1 MEDAKPILS
10 VNNISK
16 NFGGVR
22 ALTDV
27 TFEVHKGECHAVVGE
42 NGAGK
47 TTLINILNGAYTS
60 NTGHFE
66 FDSVQYTRTTP
77 EIMLDNGLAVIHQE
91 LALVET
97 LSVMENIYLSSLGGK
112 NGFFTRKRSEL
123 AASASKILQTLGCPI
138 DPWAIVETLSTSKR
152 QLVEIAKA
160 LVFDPKLLVMD
171 EPTAALTHS
180 ETEHLFSIIRK
191 LKSRG
196 ISIIFISHR
205 LNEVFAISDKITALR
220 DGKYVG
226 TVNTVE
232 VRIPDVVKMMVGRE
246 IELYEKQT
254 AAESK
259 RKEILRIEGLTKKP
273 HFEGISFRCMTGE
286 VLCFSGLVGSGRS
299 ELMQTIFGFLKK
311 DSGKIFLN
319 GEQACFDSPPEAMKN
334 GIAFLPEDRKAA
346 AAISTMNVRE
356 NMSIAVLPTK
366 LSNFLL
372 VNRRKEKR
380 LVKKYIS
387 DLSIKT
393 DSMENRITTLS
404 GGNQQKVILA
414 RWLTMEGKILIVDEP
429 TQGVDVG
436 AKAEIHRILR
446 GLAKQGIAVIVVS
459 SDLPEVL
466 SLADRIIVMRSG
478 TIAGELDADD
488 ASEEA
493 VMALATVQAC

>member
-1 MEDAKPILS
+1 MEDTKPILS
-10 VNNISK
+10 VHNISK

-22 ALTDV
+22 ALSDV
-27 TFEVHKGECHAVVGE
+27 TFEVQRGECHAVVGE

-47 TTLINILNGAYTS
+47 TTLINILNGAYIS
-60 NTGHFE
+60 DTGYFE
-66 FDSVQYTRTTP
+66 FDSVRYTRTTP
-77 EIMLDNGLAVIHQE
+77 EKMLDSGLAVIHQE

-123 AASASKILQTLGCPI
+123 AASASEILDSLGCPI
-138 DPWAIVETLSTSKR
+138 DPWANVETLSTSKR

-160 LVFDPKLLVMD
+160 LVFEPKLLVMD

-191 LKSRG
+191 LKTRG

-205 LNEVFAISDKITALR
+205 LNEVFAISDKVTALR

-226 TVNTVE
+226 TVDTADV
-232 VRIPDVVKMMVGRE
+232 VIPDVVKMMVGRE
-246 IELYEKQT
+246 IELYEKQST
-254 AAESK
+254 SESK

-273 HFEGISFRCMTGE
+273 HFEGISFGCMTGE

-311 DSGKIFLN
+311 DSGTIFLN
-319 GEQACFDSPPEAMKN
+319 GTEVSLASPPEAMKN
-334 GIAFLPEDRKAA
+334 GIAFLPEDRKIA

-366 LSNFLL
+366 LTNLL
-372 VNRRKEKR
+372 VVNRKKEKS
-380 LVKKYIS
+380 LVKEYIQS
-387 DLSIKT
+387 LSIKT
-393 DSMENRITTLS
+393 DSMENPITTLS

-414 RWLTMEGKILIVDEP
+414 RWLAMGGKILIVDEP

-446 GLAKQGIAVIVVS
+446 GLAQEGIAVVVVS

-466 SLADRIIVMRSG
+466 SLADRIIVMRGG
-478 TIAGELDADD
+478 TIAGELNADD
-488 ASEEA
+488 ATEEA
-493 VMALATVQAC
+493 VMELATVQAC